1 MKSGVFRAAMAGIN
15 NNLRKRAL
23 VMLALLSIGF
33 MAVFFRLADIML
45 INHDWYLLKARGQ
58 QIRKEV
64 IPVKRGIIMDRRGH
78 ELAINL
84 ETESIFCNPAEVTS
98 ANQVARTLSS
108 TIHKDEGAIYAKLV
122 TNKHFSWVERKMEVE
137 KARHIQDLR
146 LKGVGLVTEM
156 KRVYPK
162 GALASHIVGFVNLDN
177 KGIEGVEKEYEK
189 YLTAKEGSTYVGRD
203 AKGNSLSEG
212 SKKDIRGNDIVL
224 TIDEGL
230 QYILEKNLDAA
241 MSKWRA
247 VSATAIMMDPFTG
260 EILALANRPNFDPGE
275 LFGANQSEIRNRAI
289 TDCYE
294 PGSTF
299 KIVVGIAALEE
310 KVVNP
315 ETRFDCSAG
324 TIEVGGRRIKD
335 DHKHGVLAF
344 REVIQ
349 KSSNVGTIKTALMV
363 GKPKL
368 YEYIRKFGF
377 GDKTGIDLQGEISG
391 LVKPPD
397 RWSGTSIGA
406 MAIGQEIAVTP
417 LQVLRA
423 YSAVAN
429 GGYLVTPHVVKEIR
443 SPTGAIISKIEPKTQ
458 RIISAETAAIFRGIL
473 KTVTEAGG
481 TATEAAVEGNDV
493 AGKTGTAQL
502 FDPQTKHYSKT
513 RYIGSFVGFVPA
525 ENPRLAMIVVIKE
538 PKGQIYGGVVAG
550 PVFRQIANEA
560 LSYLTVPM
568 DKAVDKKGMLLVL
581 DKK

>member
-1 MKSGVFRAAMAGIN
+1 MKSGGTRAAMAGIN
-15 NNLRKRAL
+15 NNHRKRAL

-58 QIRKEV
+58 QTRKEV
-64 IPVKRGIIMDRRGH
+64 IPVKRGVIMDRRGH
-78 ELAINL
+78 ELAVNL
-84 ETESIFCNPAEVTS
+84 ETESIFCNPAEVIS

-108 TIHKDEGAIYAKLV
+108 TIHKDKSAIYAKLV

-137 KARHIQDLR
+137 KARYIQGLR
-146 LKGVGLVTEM
+146 LQGVGLVTEM

-177 KGIEGVEKEYEK
+177 KGIEGVEKGYEK
-189 YLTAKEGSTYVGRD
+189 YLTAKEGSAYVGRD

-247 VSATAIMMDPFTG
+247 VSATAIMMDPYTG

-275 LFGANQSEIRNRAI
+275 LFEANQSEIRNRAI

-310 KVVNP
+310 KVVTP

-368 YEYIRKFGF
+368 YEYIKKFGF

-391 LVKPPD
+391 LVKSPD

-481 TATEAAVEGNDV
+481 TATEAAVEGNEV

-538 PKGQIYGGVVAG
+538 PKGQIYGGIVAG

-568 DKAVDKKGMLLVL
+568 DKAFDKGLLLVS
-581 DKK
+581 DTK

>member
-1 MKSGVFRAAMAGIN
+1 MAGIN
-15 NNLRKRAL
+15 NKHRKRAF
-23 VMLALLSIGF
+23 VMLVLLSVGF

-45 INHDWYLLKARGQ
+45 INHDWYLQKARGQ
-58 QIRKEV
+58 QTRKEI
-64 IPVKRGIIMDRRGH
+64 IPVKRGVIMDRRGH

-84 ETESIFCNPAEVTS
+84 ETESIFCDPAEVTS
-98 ANQVARTLSS
+98 ANQVARTLSL
-108 TIHKDEGAIYAKLV
+108 TIHKNEGAIYAKLV
-122 TNKHFSWVERKMEVE
+122 TNKHFSWVERKMADE
-137 KARHIQDLR
+137 KARQVQGMQ

-162 GALASHIVGFVNLDN
+162 GALASHVVGFVNLDN
-177 KGIEGVEKEYEK
+177 KGIEGVEKVYEK
-189 YLTAKEGSTYVGRD
+189 YLTAKEGSTYVVRD

-212 SKKDIRGNDIVL
+212 STKDIRGNDVVL

-241 MSKWRA
+241 MIKWRA
-247 VSATAIMMDPFTG
+247 VAATAIMMDPFTG
-260 EILALANRPNFDPGE
+260 EIFALANRPNFDPSE
-275 LFGANQSEIRNRAI
+275 LSQANPSEIRNRAI

-324 TIEVGGRRIKD
+324 SIEVGGRRIKD

-363 GKPKL
+363 GKSKV
-368 YEYIRKFGF
+368 YEYIKKFGF
-377 GDKTGIDLQGEISG
+377 GDKTGIDLQGEIPG
-391 LVKPPD
+391 LVKSPD

-443 SPTGAIISKIEPKTQ
+443 SPDGVMISKIEPKTQ
-458 RIISAETAAIFRGIL
+458 RIISAETAATFRGIL
-473 KTVTEAGG
+473 KTVTEEGG
-481 TATEAAVEGNDV
+481 TATEAAVEGNQV

-502 FDPQTKHYSKT
+502 FDQQTKHYSKT

-525 ENPRLAMIVVIKE
+525 DNPRLAIIVVIKE
-538 PKGQIYGGVVAG
+538 PKGQIYGGIVAG

-568 DKAVDKKGMLLVL
+568 DNAMDKGLLLV
-581 DKK
+581 KK

>member
-1 MKSGVFRAAMAGIN
+1 MAGIN
-15 NNLRKRAL
+15 KSHRRRAL
-23 VMLALLSIGF
+23 VMMALLSIGF
-33 MAVFFRLADIML
+33 LAVFYRLADIML
-45 INHDWYLLKARGQ
+45 VNHDWYLQKARGQ
-58 QIRKEV
+58 QVRKEI
-64 IPVKRGIIMDRRGH
+64 IPVKRGIIFDRLGR

-84 ETESIFCNPAEVTS
+84 ETESVFCNPSEVKS
-98 ANQVARTLSS
+98 ADRTAHTLSS
-108 TIHKDEGAIYAKLV
+108 TMHINEKAIYTKLV
-122 TNKHFSWVERKMEVE
+122 TGKHFSWVERKMETGAARQI
-137 KARHIQDLR
+137 KAMR
-146 LKGVGLVTEM
+146 LEGVGLVPEM

-162 GALASHIVGFVNLDN
+162 GTLASHVIGFVNLDN
-177 KGIEGVEKEYEK
+177 KGIEGVEKGYEK
-189 YLTAKEGSTYVGRD
+189 YLTAKEESSFVARD

-212 SKKDIRGNDIVL
+212 STKEIHGNNIVL

-230 QYILEKNLDAA
+230 QFILEKNLEAA
-241 MSKWRA
+241 MKKWNA
-247 VSATAIMMDPFTG
+247 VAATAIMMDPFTG
-260 EILALANRPNFDPGE
+260 EILAMANRPTFDPGE
-275 LFGANQSEIRNRAI
+275 LSEVNLSEVRNRAI

-368 YEYIRKFGF
+368 YEYIKKFGF

-391 LVKPPD
+391 LVKSPD

-443 SPTGAIISKIEPKTQ
+443 SPDGTIVSKVEPKTQ
-458 RIISAETAAIFRGIL
+458 RIISAETASVFRGIL
-473 KTVTEAGG
+473 KTVTEQGG

-502 FDPQTKHYSKT
+502 FDPKTKHYSKT

-525 ENPRLAMIVVIKE
+525 DNPRLAMIVVIKE
-538 PKGQIYGGVVAG
+538 PKGQIYGGIVAA
-550 PVFRQIANEA
+550 PVFKDIANQA
-560 LSYLTVPM
+560 LSYLTIPM
-568 DKAVDKKGMLLVL
+568 DKAVDKSLLLVSN
-581 DKK
+581 KEEKH

>member
-1 MKSGVFRAAMAGIN
+1 M
-15 NNLRKRAL
+15 
-23 VMLALLSIGF
+23 
-33 MAVFFRLADIML
+33 
-45 INHDWYLLKARGQ
+45 
-58 QIRKEV
+58 
-64 IPVKRGIIMDRRGH
+64 
-78 ELAINL
+78 
-84 ETESIFCNPAEVTS
+84 
-98 ANQVARTLSS
+98 
-108 TIHKDEGAIYAKLV
+108 
-122 TNKHFSWVERKMEVE
+122 
-137 KARHIQDLR
+137 
-146 LKGVGLVTEM
+146 
-156 KRVYPK
+156 
-162 GALASHIVGFVNLDN
+162 
-177 KGIEGVEKEYEK
+177 
-189 YLTAKEGSTYVGRD
+189 
-203 AKGNSLSEG
+203 
-212 SKKDIRGNDIVL
+212 
-224 TIDEGL
+224 
-230 QYILEKNLDAA
+230 
-241 MSKWRA
+241 
-247 VSATAIMMDPFTG
+247 
-260 EILALANRPNFDPGE
+260 
-275 LFGANQSEIRNRAI
+275 
-289 TDCYE
+289 
-294 PGSTF
+294 
-299 KIVVGIAALEE
+299 VGIAALEE
-310 KVVNP
+310 KVVTP

-368 YEYIRKFGF
+368 YEYIKKFGF

-391 LVKPPD
+391 LVKSPD

-481 TATEAAVEGNDV
+481 TATEAAVEGNEV

-538 PKGQIYGGVVAG
+538 PKGQIYGGIVAG

-568 DKAVDKKGMLLVL
+568 DKAFDKGLLLVS
-581 DKK
+581 DTK

>member
-1 MKSGVFRAAMAGIN
+1 
-15 NNLRKRAL
+15 
-23 VMLALLSIGF
+23 
-33 MAVFFRLADIML
+33 
-45 INHDWYLLKARGQ
+45 
-58 QIRKEV
+58 
-64 IPVKRGIIMDRRGH
+64 
-78 ELAINL
+78 
-84 ETESIFCNPAEVTS
+84 
-98 ANQVARTLSS
+98 
-108 TIHKDEGAIYAKLV
+108 
-122 TNKHFSWVERKMEVE
+122 
-137 KARHIQDLR
+137 
-146 LKGVGLVTEM
+146 
-156 KRVYPK
+156 
-162 GALASHIVGFVNLDN
+162 
-177 KGIEGVEKEYEK
+177 
-189 YLTAKEGSTYVGRD
+189 
-203 AKGNSLSEG
+203 
-212 SKKDIRGNDIVL
+212 
-224 TIDEGL
+224 
-230 QYILEKNLDAA
+230 
-241 MSKWRA
+241 
-247 VSATAIMMDPFTG
+247 
-260 EILALANRPNFDPGE
+260 
-275 LFGANQSEIRNRAI
+275 
-289 TDCYE
+289 
-294 PGSTF
+294 
-299 KIVVGIAALEE
+299 
-310 KVVNP
+310 
-315 ETRFDCSAG
+315 
-324 TIEVGGRRIKD
+324 
-335 DHKHGVLAF
+335 
-344 REVIQ
+344 
-349 KSSNVGTIKTALMV
+349 MV

-368 YEYIRKFGF
+368 YEYIKKFGF

-391 LVKPPD
+391 LVKSPD

-538 PKGQIYGGVVAG
+538 PKGQIYGGIVAG

-568 DKAVDKKGMLLVL
+568 DKAVDKGLLLVS

>member
-1 MKSGVFRAAMAGIN
+1 MAGIN
-15 NNLRKRAL
+15 NKHRKRAF
-23 VMLALLSIGF
+23 VMLVLLSVGF

-45 INHDWYLLKARGQ
+45 INHDWYLQKARGQ
-58 QIRKEV
+58 QTRKEI
-64 IPVKRGIIMDRRGH
+64 IPVKRGVIMDRRGH

-84 ETESIFCNPAEVTS
+84 ETESIFCDPAEVTS
-98 ANQVARTLSS
+98 ANQVARTLSL
-108 TIHKDEGAIYAKLV
+108 TIHKNEGAIYAKLV
-122 TNKHFSWVERKMEVE
+122 TNKHFSWVERKMADE
-137 KARHIQDLR
+137 KARQVQGMQ

-162 GALASHIVGFVNLDN
+162 GALASHVVGFVNLDN
-177 KGIEGVEKEYEK
+177 KGIEGVEKVYEK
-189 YLTAKEGSTYVGRD
+189 YLTAKEGSTYVVRD

-212 SKKDIRGNDIVL
+212 STKDIRGNDVVL

-241 MSKWRA
+241 MIKWRA
-247 VSATAIMMDPFTG
+247 VAATAIMMDPFTG
-260 EILALANRPNFDPGE
+260 EIFALANRPNFDPSE
-275 LFGANQSEIRNRAI
+275 LSQANPSEIRNRAI

-324 TIEVGGRRIKD
+324 SIEVGGRRIKD

-363 GKPKL
+363 GKSKV
-368 YEYIRKFGF
+368 YEYIKKFGF
-377 GDKTGIDLQGEISG
+377 GDKTGIDLQGEIPG
-391 LVKPPD
+391 LVKSPD

-443 SPTGAIISKIEPKTQ
+443 SPDGVIISKIEPKTQ
-458 RIISAETAAIFRGIL
+458 RIISAETAATFRGIL
-473 KTVTEAGG
+473 KTVTEEGG
-481 TATEAAVEGNDV
+481 TATEAAVEGNQV

-502 FDPQTKHYSKT
+502 FDQQTKHYSKT

-525 ENPRLAMIVVIKE
+525 DNPRLAIIVVIKE
-538 PKGQIYGGVVAG
+538 PKGQIYGGIVAG

-568 DKAVDKKGMLLVL
+568 DNAMDKGLLLV
-581 DKK
+581 KK

>member
-1 MKSGVFRAAMAGIN
+1 MAGIN
-15 NNLRKRAL
+15 NNHRKRAL

-45 INHDWYLLKARGQ
+45 INHEWYLLKARGQ
-58 QIRKEV
+58 QTRKEV

-98 ANQVARTLSS
+98 ANQLARTLSS
-108 TIHKDEGAIYAKLV
+108 TIHKDERAIYAKLV
-122 TNKHFSWVERKMEVE
+122 INKRFSWVERKMEVE
-137 KARHIQDLR
+137 KARRVQGMKLQ
-146 LKGVGLVTEM
+146 GVGLVTEM

-162 GALASHIVGFVNLDN
+162 GPLASHVVGFVNLDN
-177 KGIEGVEKEYEK
+177 KGIEGVEKGYEK
-189 YLTAKEGSTYVGRD
+189 YLTAKEGSTYVVRD

-241 MSKWRA
+241 MNKWKA

-260 EILALANRPNFDPGE
+260 EILALANRPNFDPGQLSE
-275 LFGANQSEIRNRAI
+275 TNLSEIRNRAI

-310 KVVNP
+310 KVVTP

-324 TIEVGGRRIKD
+324 YVEVGGRRIKD
-335 DHKHGVLAF
+335 DHRHGVLPF

-391 LVKPPD
+391 LVKSPD

-443 SPTGAIISKIEPKTQ
+443 SPEGAIISKIEPKTQ
-458 RIISAETAAIFRGIL
+458 RIISAETAAVFRGIL

-481 TATEAAVEGNDV
+481 TATEAAVEGNQV

-502 FDPQTKHYSKT
+502 FDPKTKHYSKT

-525 ENPRLAMIVVIKE
+525 ENPRLAMIVVLKE

-568 DKAVDKKGMLLVL
+568 DNAVDKGLLLVS

>member
-1 MKSGVFRAAMAGIN
+1 MAGIN
-15 NNLRKRAL
+15 KSHRRRAL
-23 VMLALLSIGF
+23 VMMALLSIGF
-33 MAVFFRLADIML
+33 LAVFCRLADIML
-45 INHDWYLLKARGQ
+45 VNHDWYLQKARGQ
-58 QIRKEV
+58 QVRKEI
-64 IPVKRGIIMDRRGH
+64 IPVKRGIIFDRLGR

-84 ETESIFCNPAEVTS
+84 ETESVFCNPSEVKS
-98 ANQVARTLSS
+98 ADRTARTLSS
-108 TIHKDEGAIYAKLV
+108 SMHMDEKAIYIKLV
-122 TNKHFSWVERKMEVE
+122 TGKHFSWVERKMETGAARQI
-137 KARHIQDLR
+137 KAMR
-146 LKGVGLVTEM
+146 LEGVGLVPEM

-162 GALASHIVGFVNLDN
+162 GTLASHIIGFVNLDN
-177 KGIEGVEKEYEK
+177 KGIEGVEKGYEK
-189 YLTAKEGSTYVGRD
+189 YLTAKEESSYVTRD

-212 SKKDIRGNDIVL
+212 STKEIRGNDIVL

-230 QYILEKNLDAA
+230 QFILEKNLAAA
-241 MSKWRA
+241 MKKWNA

-260 EILALANRPNFDPGE
+260 EILAMANRPTFDPGE
-275 LFGANQSEIRNRAI
+275 LSDVNLSEVRNRAI

-363 GKPKL
+363 GKPKV
-368 YEYIRKFGF
+368 YEYIKKFGF

-391 LVKPPD
+391 LVKSPD
-397 RWSGTSIGA
+397 KWSGTSIGA

-443 SPTGAIISKIEPKTQ
+443 SPDGTIVIRVEPKTQ
-458 RIISAETAAIFRGIL
+458 RIISAETAAVFRGIL
-473 KTVTEAGG
+473 KSVTEQGG

-502 FDPQTKHYSKT
+502 FDPKTKHYSKT
-513 RYIGSFVGFVPA
+513 RFIGSFVGFVPA

-538 PKGQIYGGVVAG
+538 PRGQIYGGVVAA
-550 PVFRQIANEA
+550 PVFRDIANQA
-560 LSYLTVPM
+560 LSYLTIPM
-568 DKAVDKKGMLLVL
+568 DKAIDKGTLLVSN
-581 DKK
+581 KEEKH

>member
-1 MKSGVFRAAMAGIN
+1 
-15 NNLRKRAL
+15 
-23 VMLALLSIGF
+23 MLALLGAGF
-33 MAVFFRLADIML
+33 AAVFLRLADIMI
-45 INHDWYLLKARGQ
+45 INHEWYVAKARGQ
-58 QIRKEV
+58 QVRKEV

-98 ANQVARTLSS
+98 ANEVARSLSN
-108 TIHKDEGAIYAKLV
+108 TIHKDARAIYAKLV
-122 TNKHFSWVERKMEVE
+122 TNKRFSWVERKMEIE
-137 KARHIQDLR
+137 KARKVQAM
-146 LKGVGLVTEM
+146 KMSGVGLVPEM

-162 GALASHIVGFVNLDN
+162 GALAAHVVGFVNLDN
-177 KGIEGVEKEYEK
+177 KGMEGVERGYEK
-189 YLTAKEGSTYVGRD
+189 YLTAKEGSTYVTRD

-212 SKKDIRGNDIVL
+212 SRQDIHGNDVVL

-241 MSKWRA
+241 MRKWRP

-260 EILALANRPNFDPGE
+260 EILALANRPNFNPGE
-275 LFGANQSEIRNRAI
+275 LADANLSEIRNRAI

-315 ETRFDCSAG
+315 GTRFDCSAG
-324 TIEVGGRRIKD
+324 AIEVGGRKIKD

-363 GKPKL
+363 GKPKV

-377 GDKTGIDLQGEISG
+377 GEKTGIDLQGEIPG
-391 LVKPPD
+391 LVKAPEK
-397 RWSGTSIGA
+397 WSGTSIGA

-429 GGYLVTPHVVKEIR
+429 GGYLVTPHVVKEVR
-443 SPTGAIISKIEPKTQ
+443 SPDGASILKVEPKTHK
-458 RIISAETAAIFRGIL
+458 IISAETAAVFRDIL
-473 KTVTEAGG
+473 KTVTETGG

-502 FDPQTKHYSKT
+502 FDPQTKRYSRT

-525 ENPRLAMIVVIKE
+525 DKPRLAMIVVIKE
-538 PKGQIYGGVVAG
+538 PKGQIYGGVVAA
-550 PVFRQIANEA
+550 PVFRQISNDA

-568 DKAVDKKGMLLVL
+568 DKPVDSKGMLLVA
-581 DKK
+581 DQH

>member
-1 MKSGVFRAAMAGIN
+1 M
-15 NNLRKRAL
+15 
-23 VMLALLSIGF
+23 MLAFLCVSF
-33 MAVFFRLADIML
+33 AAVFLRLVDIML
-45 INHDWYLLKARGQ
+45 INHEWYVSKARGQ

-78 ELAINL
+78 ELAVNL
-84 ETESIFCNPAEVTS
+84 ETESIFCNPTEVTS
-98 ANQVARTLSS
+98 AKEVARSLST
-108 TIHKDEGAIYAKLV
+108 TIHKDARAIYAKLV
-122 TNKHFSWVERKMEVE
+122 TDKHFSWVERKVEVE
-137 KARHIQDLR
+137 KAQKIQAM
-146 LKGVGLVTEM
+146 KMNGVGLVTEM

-162 GALASHIVGFVNLDN
+162 GALASHVVGFVNLDN
-177 KGIEGVEKEYEK
+177 KGMEGVERGYEK
-189 YLTAKEGSTYVGRD
+189 YLTAKEGSTYVTKD
-203 AKGNSLSEG
+203 AKGISLSEG
-212 SKKDIRGNDIVL
+212 SRQDIHGNDIVL

-241 MSKWRA
+241 IKKWRPA
-247 VSATAIMMDPFTG
+247 SATAIMMDPFTG
-260 EILALANRPNFDPGE
+260 EILALANRPNFNPGE
-275 LFGANQSEIRNRAI
+275 LADANPSEIRNRAI

-315 ETRFDCSAG
+315 ETHFDCSAG
-324 TIEVGGRRIKD
+324 AIEVGGRRIKD
-335 DHKHGVLAF
+335 DHKHGVLPF

-363 GKPKL
+363 GKPKV
-368 YEYIRKFGF
+368 YEYIKKFGF
-377 GDKTGIDLQGEISG
+377 GEKTGVDLQGEISG
-391 LVKPPD
+391 LVKSPEK
-397 RWSGTSIGA
+397 WSGTSIGA

-429 GGYLVTPHVVKEIR
+429 GGYLVTPHVVKEIH
-443 SPTGAIISKIEPKTQ
+443 SPAGEMILKVEPKTHK
-458 RIISAETAAIFRGIL
+458 IISAQTAAVFRDIL
-473 KTVTEAGG
+473 KTVTETGG

-502 FDPQTKHYSKT
+502 FDPQTKRYSKT

-525 ENPRLAMIVVIKE
+525 DKPRLAMIVVIKE
-538 PKGQIYGGVVAG
+538 PKGQIYGGVVAA
-550 PVFRQIANEA
+550 PVFRQISNDA

-568 DKAVDKKGMLLVL
+568 DKPIDKGMLLVS
-581 DKK
+581 DQR

>member
-1 MKSGVFRAAMAGIN
+1 VAGIN
-15 NNLRKRAL
+15 NNHRKRAL
-23 VMLALLSIGF
+23 VMLALLGAGF
-33 MAVFFRLADIML
+33 AAVFLRLADIMI
-45 INHDWYLLKARGQ
+45 INHEWYVAKARGQ
-58 QIRKEV
+58 QVRKEV

-98 ANQVARTLSS
+98 ANEVARSLSN
-108 TIHKDEGAIYAKLV
+108 TIHKDARAIYAKLV
-122 TNKHFSWVERKMEVE
+122 TNKRFSWVERKMEIE
-137 KARHIQDLR
+137 KARKVQAM
-146 LKGVGLVTEM
+146 KMSGVGLVPEM

-162 GALASHIVGFVNLDN
+162 GALAAHVVGFVNLDN
-177 KGIEGVEKEYEK
+177 KGMEGVERGYEK
-189 YLTAKEGSTYVGRD
+189 YLTAKEGSTYVTRD

-212 SKKDIRGNDIVL
+212 SRQDIHGNDVVL

-241 MSKWRA
+241 MRKWRP

-260 EILALANRPNFDPGE
+260 EILALANRPNFNPGE
-275 LFGANQSEIRNRAI
+275 LADANLSEIRNRAI

-315 ETRFDCSAG
+315 GTRFDCSAG
-324 TIEVGGRRIKD
+324 AIEVGGRKIKD

-363 GKPKL
+363 GKPKV

-377 GDKTGIDLQGEISG
+377 GEKTGIDLQGEIPG
-391 LVKPPD
+391 LVKAPEK
-397 RWSGTSIGA
+397 WSGTSIGA

-429 GGYLVTPHVVKEIR
+429 GGYLVTPHVVKEVR
-443 SPTGAIISKIEPKTQ
+443 SPDGASILKVEPKTHK
-458 RIISAETAAIFRGIL
+458 IISAETAAVFRDIL
-473 KTVTEAGG
+473 KTVTETGG

-502 FDPQTKHYSKT
+502 FDPQTKRYSRT

-525 ENPRLAMIVVIKE
+525 DKPRLAMIVVIKE
-538 PKGQIYGGVVAG
+538 PKGQIYGGVVAA
-550 PVFRQIANEA
+550 PVFRQISNDA

-568 DKAVDKKGMLLVL
+568 DKPVDSKGMLLVA
-581 DKK
+581 DQH

>member
-1 MKSGVFRAAMAGIN
+1 MEGGVGNRY
-15 NNLRKRAL
+15 
-23 VMLALLSIGF
+23 
-33 MAVFFRLADIML
+33 
-45 INHDWYLLKARGQ
+45 HDGPVYRRDPCTCQ
-58 QIRKEV
+58 Q
-64 IPVKRGIIMDRRGH
+64 
-78 ELAINL
+78 
-84 ETESIFCNPAEVTS
+84 
-98 ANQVARTLSS
+98 
-108 TIHKDEGAIYAKLV
+108 AKLR
-122 TNKHFSWVERKMEVE
+122 SWRTV
-137 KARHIQDLR
+137 
-146 LKGVGLVTEM
+146 
-156 KRVYPK
+156 
-162 GALASHIVGFVNLDN
+162 
-177 KGIEGVEKEYEK
+177 
-189 YLTAKEGSTYVGRD
+189 
-203 AKGNSLSEG
+203 
-212 SKKDIRGNDIVL
+212 RGPI
-224 TIDEGL
+224 
-230 QYILEKNLDAA
+230 K
-241 MSKWRA
+241 
-247 VSATAIMMDPFTG
+247 
-260 EILALANRPNFDPGE
+260 
-275 LFGANQSEIRNRAI
+275 SEIRNRAI

-310 KVVNP
+310 KVVTP

-368 YEYIRKFGF
+368 YEYIKKFGF

-391 LVKPPD
+391 LVKSPD

-481 TATEAAVEGNDV
+481 TATEAAVEGNEV

-513 RYIGSFVGFVPA
+513 RYIGSFVGS
-525 ENPRLAMIVVIKE
+525 
-538 PKGQIYGGVVAG
+538 Y
-550 PVFRQIANEA
+550 RQKI
-560 LSYLTVPM
+560 
-568 DKAVDKKGMLLVL
+568 L
-581 DKK
+581 DWP

>member
-1 MKSGVFRAAMAGIN
+1 MAGIN
-15 NNLRKRAL
+15 NNHRKRAL
-23 VMLALLSIGF
+23 VMLALLGAGF
-33 MAVFFRLADIML
+33 AAVFLRLADIMI
-45 INHDWYLLKARGQ
+45 INHEWYVAKARGQ
-58 QIRKEV
+58 QVRKEV

-98 ANQVARTLSS
+98 ANEVARSLSN
-108 TIHKDEGAIYAKLV
+108 TIHKDARAIYAKLV
-122 TNKHFSWVERKMEVE
+122 TNKRFSWVERKMEIE
-137 KARHIQDLR
+137 KARKVQAM
-146 LKGVGLVTEM
+146 KMSGVGLVPEM

-162 GALASHIVGFVNLDN
+162 GALAAHVVGFVNLDN
-177 KGIEGVEKEYEK
+177 KGMEGVERGYEK
-189 YLTAKEGSTYVGRD
+189 YLTAKEGSTYVTRD

-212 SKKDIRGNDIVL
+212 SRQDIHGNDVVL

-241 MSKWRA
+241 MRKWRP

-260 EILALANRPNFDPGE
+260 EILALANRPNFNPGE
-275 LFGANQSEIRNRAI
+275 LADANLSEIRNRAI

-315 ETRFDCSAG
+315 GTRFDCSAG
-324 TIEVGGRRIKD
+324 AIEVGGRKIKD

-363 GKPKL
+363 GKPKV

-377 GDKTGIDLQGEISG
+377 GEKTGIDLQGEIPG
-391 LVKPPD
+391 LVKAPEK
-397 RWSGTSIGA
+397 WSGTSIGA

-429 GGYLVTPHVVKEIR
+429 GGYLVTPHVVKEVR
-443 SPTGAIISKIEPKTQ
+443 SPDGASILKVEPKTHK
-458 RIISAETAAIFRGIL
+458 IISAETAAVFRDIL
-473 KTVTEAGG
+473 KTVTETGG

-502 FDPQTKHYSKT
+502 FDPQTKRYSRT

-525 ENPRLAMIVVIKE
+525 DKPRLAMIVVIKE
-538 PKGQIYGGVVAG
+538 PKGQIYGGVVAA
-550 PVFRQIANEA
+550 PVFRQISNDA

-568 DKAVDKKGMLLVL
+568 DKPVDSKGMLLVA
-581 DKK
+581 DQH